1 MHHSCTS
8 SKQNNLSSSLQSC
21 CARTVLLNPYWAA
34 TRVWSLTLY
43 WWWLVLSQF
52 VEWIQPTD
60 DEWIE
65 FLSNLDPVCFIHI
78 HVNWPPKSIAETLVC
93 WLTPSH
99 YQRTAGPVMLLK
111 LAEAATLIKGM
122 LTFVHVYSLSVLLNL
137 PWAQANYKVIPER
150 RQWGRKP
157 RRKWWLICVYS
168 PTRHFT
174 ECTLDRLAT
183 NLTTNTAFDHPIYAV
198 KMPNSDY
205 CITNIRWDWA
215 MDPWLSKMWIL
226 RNSMTS
232 QKYWIK
238 GNE

>member
-78 HVNWPPKSIAETLVC
+78 HVNWPPKSKAEPIIVD
-93 WLTPSH
+93 
-99 YQRTAGPVMLLK
+99 LLPHTIK
-111 LAEAATLIKGM
+111 GLFGLLCLYSIQLIKFTMSSSKLQG
-122 LTFVHVYSLSVLLNL
+122 YSREETV
-137 PWAQANYKVIPER
+137 
-150 RQWGRKP
+150 RQKNP
-157 RRKWWLICVYS
+157 K
-168 PTRHFT
+168 
-174 ECTLDRLAT
+174 
-183 NLTTNTAFDHPIYAV
+183 
-198 KMPNSDY
+198 KMMTDL
-205 CITNIRWDWA
+205 CIF
-215 MDPWLSKMWIL
+215 SH
-226 RNSMTS
+226 
-232 QKYWIK
+232 
-238 GNE
+238 